1 MQGDTLITD
10 RRNKNMDGNN
20 PNTATNNA
28 AAQQAQNQQQAAQN
42 AAANNAAQAATPA
55 FDYEKLA
62 SIVAGK
68 QAVTENTVV
77 KSYLSQ
83 QGLSDAEVKE
93 AIEAFK
99 AEKAKRTPDIN
110 VLKAD
115 LAKAQAQITES
126 NIRAAA
132 TTEALNLG
140 VAPSL
145 IPYIIKMADLTKAA
159 GENGSVDT
167 AVIKTQLEQVLK
179 DVPEL
184 KGAVNSA
191 ENGFSIGGNA
201 NTAAA
206 ASDEAETLKNIF
218 GIRNKSK

>member
-1 MQGDTLITD
+1 M
-10 RRNKNMDGNN
+10 
-20 PNTATNNA
+20 
-28 AAQQAQNQQQAAQN
+28 
-42 AAANNAAQAATPA
+42 
-55 FDYEKLA
+55 
-62 SIVAGK
+62 
-68 QAVTENTVV
+68 
-77 KSYLSQ
+77 
-83 QGLSDAEVKE
+83 KE

-110 VLKAD
+110 ALKAD

-140 VAPSL
+140 VAPSR

-159 GENGSVDT
+159 GENGSVDA
-167 AVIKTQLEQVLK
+167 AVIKAQLEQVLK

-218 GIRNKSK
+218 GIRNKTK

>member
-1 MQGDTLITD
+1 
-10 RRNKNMDGNN
+10 MDGNN

>member
-42 AAANNAAQAATPA
+42 AAANNAAAQAAAPA

-110 VLKAD
+110 ALKAD

-140 VAPSL
+140 VAPSR

-191 ENGFSIGGNA
+191 ENGFSIGA
-201 NTAAA
+201 NTAAV

>member
-1 MQGDTLITD
+1 
-10 RRNKNMDGNN
+10 MDGNN

-42 AAANNAAQAATPA
+42 AAANNAAQAAAPA

-110 VLKAD
+110 ALKAD

-140 VAPSL
+140 VAPSR

-167 AVIKTQLEQVLK
+167 AAIKAQLEQVLK

-218 GIRNKSK
+218 GIRNKS

>member
-1 MQGDTLITD
+1 
-10 RRNKNMDGNN
+10 MDENN

-28 AAQQAQNQQQAAQN
+28 AAQQAQNQQQASQN
-42 AAANNAAQAATPA
+42 AAANNAAQAAAPA

-83 QGLSDAEVKE
+83 QGLNDAEVKE

-110 VLKAD
+110 ALKAD

-140 VAPSL
+140 VAPSR

-206 ASDEAETLKNIF
+206 ASDEAETLQDIF
-218 GIRNKSK
+218 GIMKTETRL

>member
-1 MQGDTLITD
+1 
-10 RRNKNMDGNN
+10 MDGNN

-42 AAANNAAQAATPA
+42 AAANNAAQAAAPA

-140 VAPSL
+140 VAPSR

-167 AVIKTQLEQVLK
+167 AVIKAQLEQVLK

>member
-1 MQGDTLITD
+1 
-10 RRNKNMDGNN
+10 MDGNN

-42 AAANNAAQAATPA
+42 AAANNAAQAAAPA

-110 VLKAD
+110 ALKAD

-140 VAPSL
+140 VAPSR

-167 AVIKTQLEQVLK
+167 AAIKAQLEQVLK

>member
-1 MQGDTLITD
+1 
-10 RRNKNMDGNN
+10 MDGNN

-28 AAQQAQNQQQAAQN
+28 AAQQAQNQQQAVQN
-42 AAANNAAQAATPA
+42 AAATNAAQAAAPA

-110 VLKAD
+110 ALKAD

-126 NIRAAA
+126 NIKAAA

-140 VAPSL
+140 VAPSR